1 MVLFPP
7 YFVNRVS
14 LHFLM
19 RMLTF
24 ILERKLHK
32 RTILGAVKNKKKM
45 NRQTL
50 MIQLT
55 NKTVFKNTS

>member
-1 MVLFPP
+1 
-7 YFVNRVS
+7 
-14 LHFLM
+14 M

-45 NRQTL
+45 NRQTI